1 MTGDTTQ
8 VDLSRDECVR
18 RLGAAELARV
28 LISVRCLPTALPT
41 RVRLVDQDLALLD
54 SDDDAVVQ
62 AARRHDVLTVQVD
75 GVDDG
80 HPWSVVASGISS
92 LAPLDPAA
100 SSPTHDHRLITLP
113 LAVVVGQRH

>member
-1 MTGDTTQ
+1 M
-8 VDLSRDECVR
+8 SRDECVR
-18 RLGAAELARV
+18 RLAAATMARV

-41 RVRLVDQDLALLD
+41 RVRPVDHHLAPLD
-54 SDDDAVVQ
+54 SSDVAVVQ

-75 GVDDG
+75 GLDDG

-100 SSPTHDHRLITLP
+100 PSPTHDHRLITLP
-113 LAVVVGQRH
+113 LAVVVGQLH